1 MTGVRLPA
9 PVPAARV
16 RVPSRTAA
24 LGLVLVAVAAAAA
37 AAGVGSGEVVNA
49 GGWTQARRFLEAA
62 ASPRV
67 DASFLSL
74 TADAA
79 LTTLAF
85 AALGTALALVL
96 GTAGGLLAARFWWR
110 RRAPWIAVRALLAV
124 PRGMHEVV
132 WGLLLLAIVGLDPLV
147 AVLAI
152 GLPYA
157 AVTAKV
163 VADLLEEVDARP
175 SAALRA
181 AGAGRLAA
189 TLYGRLPLARR
200 DLASYGFYRLECAI
214 RSAAILG
221 IIGAGGLGFQ
231 LALSFQS
238 LRYDEVWTFLYAL
251 IALSGAADLWS
262 SVVRR
267 GRGVRPSAVAA
278 LGLTAWAWFWVSLD
292 PRELLAGPV
301 VGRLE
306 DMAGRALPPA
316 LPAGGWP
323 ELASATLD
331 TLAMSVLAG
340 AMAGGGAALLAFP
353 AARLG
358 GRWPRRACAGLVRA
372 LLLVLRAVPP
382 PVWALVCLFVLFPGI
397 LPGAVALAVYNLG
410 VVGRLMAEA
419 AENLDRRPGER
430 LRASGASAGQAFL
443 YATAPAAAGR
453 FAVYALYRWEVAVRE
468 TIVVGAVGAGGLGL
482 LLARQLAQ
490 FDVAAAL
497 TSVLAVIALTLGV
510 DLAST
515 ALRRR
520 LR

>member
-9 PVPAARV
+9 PLLVRHVPA
-16 RVPSRTAA
+16 PSRTGA

-37 AAGVGSGEVVNA
+37 AAGVGSGEVVNR
-49 GGWTQARRFLEAA
+49 GGWAQVDRFLSAA

-67 DASFLSL
+67 DGAFLAVA
-74 TADAA
+74 ADAA

-96 GTAGGLLAARFWWR
+96 GVGGGLLAARFWWR
-110 RRAPWIAVRALLAV
+110 GRAPWLAVRALLAV
-124 PRGMHEVV
+124 PRGMHEIV
-132 WGLLLLAIVGLDPLV
+132 WGLLLLAVVGLDPIV

-152 GLPYA
+152 GLPYG

-163 VADLLEEVDARP
+163 VSEILDEVDPRP
-175 SAALRA
+175 AAGLRA

-189 TLYGRLPLARR
+189 TLYGRLPLASR
-200 DLASYGFYRLECAI
+200 DLTSYGFYRLECAI

-221 IIGAGGLGFQ
+221 IVGAGGLGFE
-231 LALSFQS
+231 LALSFQG
-238 LRYDEVWTFLYAL
+238 LRYEEVWTFLYAL

-262 SVVRR
+262 SAVRR
-267 GRGVRPSAVAA
+267 GRAVRASVLAA
-278 LGLTAWAWFWVSLD
+278 AGLTAWGCAWVRLD
-292 PRELLAGPV
+292 PGELVAGPV
-301 VGRLE
+301 LTRLGE
-306 DMAGRALPPA
+306 MAAAALPPA
-316 LPAGGWP
+316 LPVGGWGA
-323 ELASATLD
+323 LAAACLE
-331 TLAMSVLAG
+331 TLAMSVLAAAVAAGG
-340 AMAGGGAALLAFP
+340 AMLLAFP

-358 GRWPRRACAGLVRA
+358 GSRRRRAGAVAARA

-397 LPGAVALAVYNLG
+397 LPGAVALGLYNLG

-419 AENLDRRPGER
+419 AENLDRRPAAL
-430 LRASGASAGQAFL
+430 LRASGATAGQAFL

-453 FAVYALYRWEVAVRE
+453 FAAYTLYRWEVAVRE
-468 TIVVGAVGAGGLGL
+468 TLVVGAVGAGGLGL

-497 TSVLAVIALTLGV
+497 TTILATIGLTLAV
-510 DLAST
+510 DLASA